1 MGSYTELLI
10 DNYPVFSSKSYVNPE
25 IMTIFSER
33 DKKSFQR
40 KVSNRNTIVW
50 GTLANDSEETA
61 FEYNTTVRC
70 VIDRLEIM
78 GFTLEKTK
86 IDFNNSKDI
95 LINELKENI
104 KNNDLKELE
113 KSYKTELNLLQ
124 NSNFD
129 DFLNAFLELRTK
141 NIPYYKNDKEYNI
154 SSLAKYLT
162 GDSGFLNFP
171 TTQPRFYLRAYLESC
186 EKDTFVIQDITEITN
201 AGYYTP
207 TDNVR
212 EITNEILLSDYD
224 INSKIIILT
233 EGSSD
238 RKIIERS
245 MKLLYPH
252 LIDYYSF
259 MDFGLS
265 NSSGGASSLVTQVK
279 GFIGAGIKNRII
291 AIFDNDTAA
300 FVARK
305 GLEKVTISENI
316 SILNYPNLSSAEDY
330 PTLGPT
336 GKQNINVNK
345 LAGSIEIYLGLE
357 VLTDNSSNL
366 IPVQWNGYDK
376 SLNQYQGELIQ
387 KSKVQ
392 KKFFLKLDDCESDR
406 KNINNYDWI
415 GIKIILNT
423 IFNAFKT

>member
-40 KVSNRNTIVW
+40 KISNRNNGVW
-50 GTLANDSEETA
+50 GDSEDDSEETVY
-61 FEYNTTVRC
+61 EYNTTVRC

-78 GFTLEKTK
+78 GFTLKKTK
-86 IDFNNSKDI
+86 IDFNDSKDM
-95 LINELKENI
+95 LINELKENL
-104 KNNDLKELE
+104 KDNDLEELE
-113 KSYKTELNLLQ
+113 ESYKTELKLLK
-124 NSNFD
+124 SSSFD

-141 NIPYYKNDKEYNI
+141 NIPYYKNDIEYNI
-154 SSLAKYLT
+154 SSLAKYLIDD
-162 GDSGFLNFP
+162 GWFLNFP
-171 TTQPRFYLRAYLESC
+171 TTQFRFYLRAYLDSC
-186 EKDTFVIQDITEITN
+186 KKDTFVIQDITEITN

-212 EITNEILLSDYD
+212 EITNDILLNDYD

-238 RKIIERS
+238 RTIIERS

-265 NSSGGASSLVTQVK
+265 NSSGGASSLVSQVK

-305 GLEKVTISENI
+305 GLEKVTIPKNI
-316 SILNYPNLSSAEDY
+316 SILNYPNLSSAEHY

-336 GKQNINVNK
+336 GKQNIDVNK
-345 LAGSIEIYLGLE
+345 LAGSIELYLGLE
-357 VLTDNSSNL
+357 VLTDKSTNL
-366 IPVQWNGYDK
+366 MPVQWNGYDK

-387 KSKVQ
+387 KRELQ
-392 KKFFLKLDDCESDR
+392 KKFFLKLDDCER
-406 KNINNYDWI
+406 ELENINNYDWE
-415 GIKIILNT
+415 GIRMILNT

>member
-10 DNYPVFSSKSYVNPE
+10 DNYPVFLSKSYVDPE

-40 KVSNRNTIVW
+40 KVSNRNNIVW
-50 GTLANDSEETA
+50 GTLEDDSEETA
-61 FEYNTTVRC
+61 LVYNTTVGYA
-70 VIDRLEIM
+70 IDRLEIM
-78 GFTLEKTK
+78 GFTLEKMK
-86 IDFNNSKDI
+86 IDFNVSKDS
-95 LINELKENI
+95 LINELKKNI
-104 KNNDLKELE
+104 KDNDIKELK
-113 KSYKTELNLLQ
+113 KSYKTELKLLE
-124 NSNFD
+124 NSSFD
-129 DFLNAFLELRTK
+129 DFLNAFLELRKK
-141 NIPYYKNDKEYNI
+141 NIPYYKDDKEYDI
-154 SSLAKYLT
+154 SSLAKYLI
-162 GDSGFLNFP
+162 GDGWFLNFP
-171 TTQPRFYLRAYLESC
+171 TTQFRFYLRAYLESC
-186 EKDTFVIQDITEITN
+186 EKDAFVIQDITEVTN
-201 AGYYTP
+201 AGYYAP
-207 TDNVR
+207 TDHIR
-212 EITNEILLSDYD
+212 EITNEILLNDYD

-238 RKIIERS
+238 RTIIERS

-265 NSSGGASSLVTQVK
+265 NSSGGASSLVAQVK

-305 GLEKVTISENI
+305 GLEKVTIPENI
-316 SILNYPNLSSAEDY
+316 SILNYPNLSFAEHY

-336 GKQNINVNK
+336 GKQNINVNR

-357 VLTDNSSNL
+357 ILTDNSTNL

-376 SLNQYQGELIQ
+376 SLKQYQGELIQ
-387 KSKVQ
+387 KREVQ
-392 KKFFLKLDDCESDR
+392 KKFFLKLNDCES
-406 KNINNYDWI
+406 KQENINSYDWI
-415 GIKIILNT
+415 GIRMILNT